1 MNLIQT
7 LAVAYF
13 VFAIILI
20 VVEIQFISTV
30 RKINNHADVLNY
42 LIQIAE
48 YQQGEIEGLM
58 AQTGCEIR
66 KAMEASEGTA
76 TQGSDPF
83 IHEDPSTKGVKP
95 V

>member
-7 LAVAYF
+7 LQVACL

-20 VVEIQFISTV
+20 AVEIQFIGTV
-30 RKINNHADVLNY
+30 RKINNHADALDY
-42 LIQIAE
+42 LIQRAD

-58 AQTGCEIR
+58 AQLPGGRIR
-66 KAMEASEGTA
+66 RNTA
-76 TQGSDPF
+76 TQCADPF